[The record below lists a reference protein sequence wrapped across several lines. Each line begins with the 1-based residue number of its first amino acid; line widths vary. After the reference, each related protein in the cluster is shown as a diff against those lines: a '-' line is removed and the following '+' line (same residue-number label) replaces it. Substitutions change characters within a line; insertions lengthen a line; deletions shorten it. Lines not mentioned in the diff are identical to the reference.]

1 MGFENYDNNRSTRL
15 KKLIEQYDKID
26 YECFKKSNM
35 IINIPNHINLV
46 G

>member
-26 YECFKKSNM
+26 YECFKKIKYDNKY
-35 IINIPNHINLV
+35 PNHINLV